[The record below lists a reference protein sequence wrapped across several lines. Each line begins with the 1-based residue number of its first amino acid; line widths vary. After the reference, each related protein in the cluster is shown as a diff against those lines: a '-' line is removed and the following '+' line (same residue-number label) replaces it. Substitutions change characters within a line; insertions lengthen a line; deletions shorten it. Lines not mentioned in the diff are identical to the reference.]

1 MAVVVQF
8 ATIPEMLQRLT
19 EKYAGETRPALM
31 HKTDGKY
38 AGITY
43 ARLAESVDQFAG
55 GLASLGLKQ
64 SERVAIISENRPEW
78 VIADQAIAVLGA
90 ISVPIYPTMT
100 AKQNEYIFNDAG
112 VRIAIV
118 SNQFQLNKVLRVL
131 ATSPSLETVIIMNEK
146 GGPFDGGVLGFSAV
160 MEAGNSFLKEYP
172 DYLQAS
178 RMTVKPE
185 DLLTLIYTS
194 GTTGNP
200 KGVMLTHRN
209 LCSNVISSAQVID
222 IGPEDTML
230 SFLPLSHTFERMAG
244 YYTAM
249 ACGATIAYAESVES
263 VRDNMLE
270 VRPTIVT
277 TVPRLFERI
286 HSRVI
291 KQVDSGSAVKKK
303 IFTWAIGV
311 GKKYAGIKRAGRAP
325 SPMLSAKHAL
335 ASRLVFAK
343 LQERTGGRMRF
354 FVSGGA
360 ALAKEFGE
368 FFEAVGLKI
377 IEGYGLTESSPVI
390 SANRLD
396 HYKWGSVGF
405 PIPGVEVKIAGD
417 GEILARGPNIM
428 RGYWNSPEATAE
440 VLDWQGWLHT
450 GDIGHLDEEGYLN
463 ITDRKK
469 HLFVSS
475 GGKNIAPQPIENLFL
490 SSKFIE
496 QFMLIGDRR
505 MYLTALIV
513 PDFDALK
520 EFADANKISY
530 ADNVELTSHPE
541 INKLIEVDINSIQ
554 KDLANY
560 ERVRKFTL
568 LDRQFTIEDGEL
580 TPTQKMRRKAIEERY
595 KLLIETMYEAVR

>member
-8 ATIPEMLQRLT
+8 TTIPEMLQRLT
-19 EKYAGETRPALM
+19 EKYAGQARPALM
-31 HKTDGKY
+31 HKIDGKY

-43 ARLAESVDQFAG
+43 ARLAESVEQFAG

-64 SERVAIISENRPEW
+64 GERVAIIAENRPEW
-78 VIADQAIAVLGA
+78 VIADQAIAALGA

-131 ATSPSLETVIIMNEK
+131 VSSPSLETVIIMSEK
-146 GGPFDGGVLGFSAV
+146 GGPFDGGVLGFSAILD
-160 MEAGNSFLKEYP
+160 AGKRFLKENP
-172 DYLQAS
+172 DHLRAS
-178 RMTVKPE
+178 RMTVKPQ

-200 KGVMLTHRN
+200 KGVMLTHHN

-222 IGPEDTML
+222 IGPEDTLL

-291 KQVDSGSAVKKK
+291 KQVESGSPLKRK
-303 IFTWAIGV
+303 IFSWALRV
-311 GKKYAGIKRAGRAP
+311 GKEYASIRRAGGAP
-325 SPMLSAKHAL
+325 SPILSAKHAL
-335 ASRLVFAK
+335 ANRLVFKK

-360 ALAKEFGE
+360 ALAREFGE

-396 HYKWGSVGF
+396 QYKWGSVGF

-417 GEILARGPNIM
+417 GEILARGPNVM
-428 RGYWNSPEATAE
+428 RGYWNNPEATAE
-440 VLDWQGWLHT
+440 VVDWQGWLHT
-450 GDIGHLDEEGYLN
+450 GDIGHLDAEGFLN

-520 EFADANKISY
+520 EFADSHKISY

-541 INKLIEVDINSIQ
+541 INKLIEGDINSIQ

-595 KLLIETMYEAVR
+595 KHLIDTMYEAVR